1 MLYWTLQTLTKDTG
15 LSGPTV
21 GTSIN
26 SDNMCFVAVDLAVL
40 PSFTSCFNAGV
51 AQNIKKVSNYF
62 LFLHSAT
69 NMIYWV
75 EVHSLAHVG
84 K

>member
-1 MLYWTLQTLTKDTG
+1 MLMKDTG

-40 PSFTSCFNAGV
+40 PPRSPPASTLALLKTSR
-51 AQNIKKVSNYF
+51 K
-62 LFLHSAT
+62 
-69 NMIYWV
+69 
-75 EVHSLAHVG
+75 
-84 K
+84 